1 MTLSV
6 VCNLRQLTIGKA
18 AMDGIPQLPPVT
30 QQLFDAF
37 WNLTNIPLHPLDW
50 QRFYC
55 FVRACHYRRQKK
67 LLDGGFFRLLLSH
80 GVSEE
85 RAKYLDDIFRH
96 CYNVLGEP
104 IPLVAISVN
113 AAKVRSA
120 SMRQGSGSNN
130 STQ

>member
-1 MTLSV
+1 MDSV
-6 VCNLRQLTIGKA
+6 
-18 AMDGIPQLPPVT
+18 PQLPLVT

-67 LLDGGFFRLLLSH
+67 LLNGGFFRLLLSRE
-80 GVSEE
+80 VSEE

-96 CYNVLGEP
+96 CYNVLSEP

-120 SMRQGSGSNN
+120 SMRHRSGSRSNN
-130 STQ
+130 STT